1 MKKALIIVD
10 LQNDFMPTGSL
21 PVPHGE
27 EVIPLANTLQTYFEC
42 IVATQDW
49 HPKNHGSFAV
59 NHPGRSVGDIIELAG
74 LSQVLWPTHC
84 VQARQGAEFVKAFT
98 LIPTAKIF
106 QKGCNPTIDSYSGF
120 FDNGHT
126 QSTGL
131 KDYLLA
137 CQISDVYVMGL
148 ALDYCVKY
156 TVLDACQLGFTTFL
170 IEDGC
175 RGVNLKKDDS
185 ATAMQEMRL
194 AGANVVQSTD
204 KKILGAF

>member
-1 MKKALIIVD
+1 MA
-10 LQNDFMPTGSL
+10 
-21 PVPHGE
+21 
-27 EVIPLANTLQTYFEC
+27 
-42 IVATQDW
+42 
-49 HPKNHGSFAV
+49 
-59 NHPGRSVGDIIELAG
+59 
-74 LSQVLWPTHC
+74 
-84 VQARQGAEFVKAFT
+84 
-98 LIPTAKIF
+98 
-106 QKGCNPTIDSYSGF
+106 F